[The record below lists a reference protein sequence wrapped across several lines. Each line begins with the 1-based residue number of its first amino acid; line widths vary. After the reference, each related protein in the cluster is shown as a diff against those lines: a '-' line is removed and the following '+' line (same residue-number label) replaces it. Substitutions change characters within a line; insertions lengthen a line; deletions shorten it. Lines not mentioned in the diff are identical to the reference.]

1 MRLSQKSSALL
12 FSFTEAMYHSSVSP
26 LLEGNLY
33 VQVLHITHM
42 KTFTGLLYAHAYACT
57 YPNTAFV
64 YNDEIHIIDDEIR
77 IIDYVTTAQTL
88 PNASNSPIYTIHST
102 CSQILV
108 CPAS

>member
-1 MRLSQKSSALL
+1 MGLLQKSGALL

-57 YPNTAFV
+57 YTNTPFV
-64 YNDEIHIIDDEIR
+64 YDDEIR

-88 PNASNSPIYTIHST
+88 PNASNGPIYTIHST